1 MDTEDRKSESEQIAQ
16 FNKLPAWFVTLTMI
30 LVFIIIAAI
39 IYLQFIRYY
48 LVGLSISKSD
58 LATSALLLSPE
69 IATGISTI
77 FRTI

>member
-1 MDTEDRKSESEQIAQ
+1 MDTKEEKESAVIAQ
-16 FNKLPAWFVTLTMI
+16 FNKLPRWFVVLTMI
-30 LVFIIIAAI
+30 LTFLVIAAI

-48 LVGLSISKSD
+48 LVGVSINKSD

-77 FRTI
+77 IRNV

>member
-1 MDTEDRKSESEQIAQ
+1 MNTKEDNKSEQISQ
-16 FNKLPAWFVTLTMI
+16 FNKLPSWFVSLTMV
-30 LVFIIIAAI
+30 LVFIVIAAI

-48 LVGLSISKSD
+48 LVGMSINKSD

-77 FRTI
+77 FQNI